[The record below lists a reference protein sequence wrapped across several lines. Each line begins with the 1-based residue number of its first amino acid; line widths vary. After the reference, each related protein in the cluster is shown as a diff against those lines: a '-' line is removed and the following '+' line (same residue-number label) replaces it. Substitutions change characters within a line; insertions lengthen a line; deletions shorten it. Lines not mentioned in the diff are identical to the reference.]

1 MENNNTL
8 QKENVVAGVF
18 GALLFSLV
26 GGILWFV
33 LYQVGFIAGIS
44 GLAGVFCAI
53 KGYTIF
59 AKKESIKGIVIAVVA
74 AIIMIVIAWYV
85 CMAKDVYD
93 LFQDLYASGDV
104 YYTITFGEALSRS
117 IPFLSEVDVL
127 SDYIVDLLIGLGLCI
142 FVAASYVKSAASRIK
157 NAENPAEDFT
167 VAPAAVAE
175 ETVAAEEAAP
185 APAEETAE

>member
-18 GALLFSLV
+18 GALLFSLA

-33 LYQVGFIAGIS
+33 LYQIGFIAGIS

-59 AKKESIKGIVIAVVA
+59 AKKESIKGIIIAIVA
-74 AIIMIVIAWYV
+74 AIVMIVIAWYL

-93 LFQDLYASGDV
+93 VYKEWYAAGEV
-104 YYTITFGEALSRS
+104 PFALTFGES
-117 IPFLSEVDVL
+117 IKYARYFLEDGEVAGA
-127 SDYIVDLLIGLGLCI
+127 YIKDLLIGLGLCI
-142 FVAASYVKSAASRIK
+142 FVAASYVKSAAKRIK
-157 NAENPAEDFT
+157 AAQNPADGFE

-175 ETVAAEEAAP
+175 ETVAAEEET
-185 APAEETAE
+185 PAEEAKK